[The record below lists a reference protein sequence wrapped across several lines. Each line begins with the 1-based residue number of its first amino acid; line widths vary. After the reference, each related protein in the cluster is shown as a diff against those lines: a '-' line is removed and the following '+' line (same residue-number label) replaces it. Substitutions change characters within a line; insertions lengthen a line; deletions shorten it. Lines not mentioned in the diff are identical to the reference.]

1 VFIPGKLLQPILTDN
16 SLVRKFVNYE
26 QKSFMTLDP
35 ARTLSDQSGG
45 VDLRGQGRRKG
56 IQAQGKGATKVYLF
70 SPDRS
75 PRLPT
80 PSSPYDS

>member
-16 SLVRKFVNYE
+16 SLLRKFVNYE

-45 VDLRGQGRRKG
+45 VDLHGQGRRKG
-56 IQAQGKGATKVYLF
+56 IQAQGKGVTEVFLF
-70 SPDRS
+70 IPNG
-75 PRLPT
+75 
-80 PSSPYDS
+80 